1 MTTSRATLDGDRPGI
16 GPTLPPGGQRRRLHL
31 AGLPKPVARARAYT
45 AQAVADWS
53 WPTGDS
59 GGEDDIVLLVAELVA
74 NAMLH
79 AGGPVDLVLDASE
92 TRLRI
97 EVSDRSTVLPEP
109 RRPHRPGL
117 PGGHGLFIVQ
127 KAADRWG
134 ALPHA
139 DGKTV
144 WAEIDPRPPHP
155 DR

>member
-1 MTTSRATLDGDRPGI
+1 MTTSRATLDDDRPGT

-45 AQAVADWS
+45 VQAVADWS
-53 WPTGDS
+53 WPVSAAGA
-59 GGEDDIVLLVAELVA
+59 DDIVLLVAELVA

-79 AGGPVDLVLDASE
+79 AGGPVDLVLDASQA
-92 TRLRI
+92 RLRI
-97 EVSDRSTVLPEP
+97 EVSDRSTALPEP

-127 KAADRWG
+127 RAATRWG
-134 ALPHA
+134 ALSDG

-144 WAEIDPRPPHP
+144 WAEIDTLPARPGS
-155 DR
+155 

>member
-1 MTTSRATLDGDRPGI
+1 MTTSRATLDGDRPGA

-53 WPTGDS
+53 WPTGAS
-59 GGEDDIVLLVAELVA
+59 GTEDDVVLLVAELVA

-97 EVSDRSTVLPEP
+97 EVSDRSTALPEP

-127 KAADRWG
+127 QAAARWG
-134 ALPHA
+134 ALPHG

-144 WAEIDPRPPHP
+144 WAELDARPPHP
-155 DR
+155 GG

>member
-1 MTTSRATLDGDRPGI
+1 MTTSRATLDDDRPGT
-16 GPTLPPGGQRRRLHL
+16 GPTLPPGGQRRHLHL
-31 AGLPKPVARARAYT
+31 AGQPKPVARARAYA

-53 WPTGDS
+53 WPTGPS
-59 GGEDDIVLLVAELVA
+59 GGDDIALLVAELVA

-97 EVSDRSTVLPEP
+97 EVTDRSTVLPEP

-127 KAADRWG
+127 NAATRWG
-134 ALPHA
+134 AQPHA
-139 DGKTV
+139 EGKTV
-144 WAEIDPRPPHP
+144 WAEIDAVPPRPG
-155 DR
+155 D